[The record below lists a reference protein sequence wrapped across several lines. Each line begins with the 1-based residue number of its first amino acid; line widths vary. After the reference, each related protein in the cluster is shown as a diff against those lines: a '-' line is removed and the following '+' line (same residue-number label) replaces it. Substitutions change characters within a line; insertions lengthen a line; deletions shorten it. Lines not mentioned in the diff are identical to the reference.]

1 VKEENPDSPT
11 PEETETPETE
21 VLSPE
26 EVAER
31 EAKEAVAIDPQA
43 PAEITQG
50 ELQALLDQAEKSK
63 DFEDKWLRAQAELQ
77 NFRKRASKEK
87 DQVRDYAKESV
98 LMQLLPVLD
107 SFDMGMAQVET
118 SSDIKSIQQ
127 GMKLIHGQLQNL
139 LADLGIETIDATGKP
154 FDHNLHE
161 AMSTQETDEHEDGT
175 VISQTRKGY
184 SLKGRLLRPAS
195 VVVAK
200 HPESS

>member
-1 VKEENPDSPT
+1 MKEEQTPIP
-11 PEETETPETE
+11 PEEQEPVAGEFAEEDAPSAETAETE
-21 VLSPE
+21 V
-26 EVAER
+26 V
-31 EAKEAVAIDPQA
+31 DPSA

-50 ELQALLDQAEKSK
+50 GLQVLLEKAEKAK
-63 DFEDKWLRAQAELQ
+63 EFEDKWLRARAEFD
-77 NFRKRASKEK
+77 NFRKRAAKEK

-107 SFDMGMAQVET
+107 SFDMGMTQVEN
-118 SSDIKSIQQ
+118 SQDIASIQQ
-127 GMKLIHGQLQNL
+127 GMRLIHGQLRSL
-139 LADLGIETIDATGKP
+139 LDELGIETIDALGQP

-184 SLKGRLLRPAS
+184 RLKGRLLRPAS

-200 HPESS
+200 APEGQ